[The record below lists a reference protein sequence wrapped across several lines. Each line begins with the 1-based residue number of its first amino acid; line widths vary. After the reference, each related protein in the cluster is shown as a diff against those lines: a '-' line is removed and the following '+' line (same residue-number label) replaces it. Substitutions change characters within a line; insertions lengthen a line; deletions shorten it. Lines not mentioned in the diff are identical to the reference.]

1 MNYSFQNINANC
13 RNSEQ
18 GAGGISLSIYQQY
31 AQQMD
36 QQQGGN
42 ANALSDLLR

>member
-13 RNSEQ
+13 QNPEQ
-18 GAGGISLSIYQQY
+18 GAGGFSLSIDQQY

-36 QQQGGN
+36 QQQRES
-42 ANALSDLLR
+42 ANALSNLLR